1 MSQEQESIQG
11 DETLEPPDPKL
22 VDFPVDLKCPVLLF
36 KVSRLISFIR
46 TYILTELI
54 LYQSWNYKP

>member
-36 KVSRLISFIR
+36 KLCG
-46 TYILTELI
+46 
-54 LYQSWNYKP
+54 